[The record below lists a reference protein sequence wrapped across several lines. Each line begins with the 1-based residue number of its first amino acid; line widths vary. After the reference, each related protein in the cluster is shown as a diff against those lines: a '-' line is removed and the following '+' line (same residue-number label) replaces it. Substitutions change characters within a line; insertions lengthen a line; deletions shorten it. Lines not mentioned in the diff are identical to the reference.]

1 MAHMDE
7 TERIARLEQV
17 VIPQAHHEI
26 LGRCAESHLE
36 SFVPSGVQRAAHLM
50 REAISGHQIASREF
64 RSKWGAASG
73 APDEG
78 GNQWSSDRISRV
90 SFHVGCS
97 ERRTV
102 LVCRRCPEQS
112 SSTKVSLVRPAQI
125 REVHQWPSEVI
136 RGHQRPS
143 EVIRG
148 HQRSSEVIR
157 GHQGSSEVIRGHQ
170 MHRVAQGRLL

>member
-36 SFVPSGVQRAAHLM
+36 RFVPSGVQRAAHLM

-73 APDEG
+73 ARCWCVAAVP
-78 GNQWSSDRISRV
+78 SSRARQRCRSCVLPKLGRSISGHQR
-90 SFHVGCS
+90 SS
-97 ERRTV
+97 E
-102 LVCRRCPEQS
+102 
-112 SSTKVSLVRPAQI
+112 A
-125 REVHQWPSEVI
+125 I
-136 RGHQRPS
+136 RGHQRSS

-157 GHQGSSEVIRGHQ
+157 CTV
-170 MHRVAQGRLL
+170 